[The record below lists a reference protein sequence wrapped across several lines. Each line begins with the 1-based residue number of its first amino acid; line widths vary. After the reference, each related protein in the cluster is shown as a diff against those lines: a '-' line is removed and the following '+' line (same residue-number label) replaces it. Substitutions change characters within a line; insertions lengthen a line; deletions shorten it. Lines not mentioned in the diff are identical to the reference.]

1 MQAGCCHESSLGA
14 VSLGQVNVGP
24 RCCEH
29 GLQYEGAAE
38 GFENHVPEHTKNLQP
53 RVQLLQASKELLK
66 QQAAQAAAQG
76 AAQGS
81 KKRKAA

>member
-1 MQAGCCHESSLGA
+1 MPFHWVKSTSDPDA
-14 VSLGQVNVGP
+14 VNMACSMKELQK
-24 RCCEH
+24 
-29 GLQYEGAAE
+29 GLKIMCLT
-38 GFENHVPEHTKNLQP
+38 NTKNLQP

-76 AAQGS
+76 AAQAS

>member
-1 MQAGCCHESSLGA
+1 MNMACSMKELQK
-14 VSLGQVNVGP
+14 
-24 RCCEH
+24 
-29 GLQYEGAAE
+29 GLKVMCLT
-38 GFENHVPEHTKNLQP
+38 NTKNLQP

-76 AAQGS
+76 AAQAS